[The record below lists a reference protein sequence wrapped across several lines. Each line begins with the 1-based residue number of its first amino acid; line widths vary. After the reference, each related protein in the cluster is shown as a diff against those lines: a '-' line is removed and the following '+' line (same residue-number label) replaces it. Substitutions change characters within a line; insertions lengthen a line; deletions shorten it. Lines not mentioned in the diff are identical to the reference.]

1 MMKAM
6 ILAAGFGTRLRPL
19 TNTVPKPLLPVGGTP
34 LIVWNLLLL
43 RAHGIR
49 QVIINLHYL
58 GHLIQEAL
66 GDGTQWG
73 MDITYSHE
81 PEILGTGG
89 GMRRALDFF
98 EDQPF
103 LVINGDT
110 LIDLDVQALMNFHRD
125 QQGVATLVLR
135 DDPETER
142 WGVVE
147 CNEYHRLLRINGK
160 GVKEVEQEKLSIVR
174 RMFAGVHILDPGL
187 LQNEPE
193 NASFSIIETYTKA
206 LAQGFSLFGFVHAG
220 YWSDVGTRERYVQT
234 QREADSGKILVA
246 LRNQPGY
253 T

>member
-19 TNTVPKPLLPVGGTP
+19 TNTVPKPLLPVGGIP
-34 LIVWNLLLL
+34 LIVWNLMLL

-58 GHLIQEAL
+58 GHLIQEAI
-66 GDGTQWG
+66 GNGAKWD

-81 PEILGTGG
+81 PDILGTGG
-89 GMRRALDFF
+89 GMKKALRFF
-98 EDQPF
+98 ENQPF

-110 LIDLDVQALMNFHRD
+110 LIDLDVQAFIAFHRE
-125 QQGVATLVLR
+125 QQGAATLVLR
-135 DDPETER
+135 DDPDAER

-147 CNEYHRLLRINGK
+147 CNRYHRLLRINGK
-160 GVKEVEQEKLSIVR
+160 GVKEIQQDSSMAR

-187 LQNEPE
+187 LQKEPE
-193 NASFSIIETYTKA
+193 KVSFSIIETYTKA
-206 LAQGFSLFGFVHAG
+206 LARGSYLFGFVHAG
-220 YWSDVGTRERYVQT
+220 YWSDVGTMECYT
-234 QREADSGKILVA
+234 QAQRAAESENFFLA

>member
-19 TNTVPKPLLPVGGTP
+19 TNTVPKPLLPVGENP

-43 RAHGIR
+43 RTYGIR

-58 GHLIQEAL
+58 GHLIQETL
-66 GDGTQWG
+66 GNGVKWG

-81 PEILGTGG
+81 PDILGTGG
-89 GMRRALDFF
+89 GLRKALEFF

-110 LIDLDVQALMNFHRD
+110 LIDLNVQALMNFHRE

-135 DDPETER
+135 DDPEAER

-147 CNEYHRLLRINGK
+147 CDRQHRLLRINGK
-160 GVKEVEQEKLSIVR
+160 GMSEVQQDTFIVR
-174 RMFAGVHILDPGL
+174 RMFAGVHVLDPGL

-193 NASFSIIETYTKA
+193 KGSFSIIETYTKA
-206 LAQGFSLFGFVHAG
+206 LANGSCLFGFVHAG
-220 YWSDVGTRERYVQT
+220 YWSDVGTMDRYT
-234 QREADSGKILVA
+234 QAQCEAHSENFLLA